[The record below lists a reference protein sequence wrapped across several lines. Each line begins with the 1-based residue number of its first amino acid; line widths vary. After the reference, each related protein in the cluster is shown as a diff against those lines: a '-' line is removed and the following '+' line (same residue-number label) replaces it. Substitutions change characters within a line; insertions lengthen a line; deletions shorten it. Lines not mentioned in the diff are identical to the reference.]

1 MNVHRHVISSDN
13 QNPFNYPPAIFC
25 PDLASNVS
33 LVFLLQTLLH
43 PSRSFFQRTRFQFS
57 SSACL
62 HSRQTTLGLPRFWKC
77 STVQS
82 SSLSLPLWFSIPS
95 DSCPVRQ
102 LLLSTLAITSLPTF
116 QFLIH
121 NTSELSSSYIH
132 IHLSTL

>member
-1 MNVHRHVISSDN
+1 M
-13 QNPFNYPPAIFC
+13 PYPPIIKILSIILQPSFVRILPQTFHSSFC
-25 PDLASNVS
+25 CKLCFTPPD
-33 LVFLLQTLLH
+33 H
-43 PSRSFFQRTRFQFS
+43 FFQRTRFQFS
-57 SSACL
+57 TSACL